1 MNERLAFS
9 FGKDR
14 REDASAPARAALPAP
29 EAIVLPAGELPAE
42 PPRDWAYLG
51 LLAFTALL
59 YFRPQDEIKP
69 LAFLPLAEITALSA
83 LAAMA
88 FGRINKGLIF
98 TRVTPE
104 LIGVVGLGAVI
115 LLTAPF
121 SIWPGG
127 AVGTFTNLYIK
138 VLLIFMLMLNTL
150 NSPARV
156 RQFTWLIVI
165 ATSYIAFRAVFDY
178 ARGFNLIENGRV
190 QGAVGGM
197 FQNPNDLALN
207 MVSVLPLA
215 VLLGMR
221 AIGPLSRVIAIASGF
236 LMIGAVIASQ
246 SRSGF
251 LGLAAMF
258 LFLAWQVG
266 RKRPSFIAAL
276 VVAVVI
282 VLPLTPSSYWAR
294 MSSITDESRDDTG
307 SREARRILLRE
318 GWQAF
323 VDHPMTGVGAG
334 LFQAYNPGGRAESWR
349 ETHNVVLQVASEL
362 GIFGLGAFM
371 FLVYR
376 AAFAGRQV
384 RKLLPRAI
392 GLQPQPRWGPPP
404 PPGRAVISL
413 RDAAFFEAYSATM
426 AAAIAGWFLSAL
438 FASVAYNWTFYYLLA
453 LAIAPRLILTD
464 RLAALRSTSR
474 AGAQRAKRTSWQA
487 AQV

>member
-9 FGKDR
+9 FGKNPQ
-14 REDASAPARAALPAP
+14 DASAPARAAVTAP
-29 EAIVLPAGELPAE
+29 EPIAVPTGAVPAE
-42 PPRDWAYLG
+42 APRDWAYLG
-51 LLAFTALL
+51 LLTFTALL
-59 YFRPQDEIKP
+59 YFRPQDEIPP

-83 LAAMA
+83 LAAMV
-88 FGRINKGLIF
+88 FGRINKGLTF
-98 TRVTPE
+98 TKVTPE
-104 LIGVVGLGAVI
+104 LVGVVGLAAVI
-115 LLTAPF
+115 LLTVPF

-127 AVGTFTNLYIK
+127 AVATFTDLYIK

-150 NSPARV
+150 TSPARV

-207 MVSVLPLA
+207 MVSVLPLS
-215 VLLGMR
+215 VLLAMR
-221 AIGPLSRVIAIASGF
+221 AVRPFSRLVAIGGGF

-276 VVAVVI
+276 AVAVVI

-323 VDHPMTGVGAG
+323 LDHPLTGVGAG
-334 LFQAYNPGGRAESWR
+334 LFKAYNPGGRTESWR

-362 GIFGLGAFM
+362 GIFGLAAFM

-376 AAFAGRQV
+376 AAMAGREA
-384 RKLLPRAI
+384 RKLLPRAL
-392 GLQPQPRWGPPP
+392 GLQPKSRWGATP
-404 PPGRAVISL
+404 PPGPAVITPA
-413 RDAAFFEAYSATM
+413 DAAFFEAHTATM

-453 LAIAPRLILTD
+453 LAIAPRVILTD
-464 RLAALRSTSR
+464 RLAALSSPRS
-474 AGAQRAKRTSWQA
+474 RAKRTAWQEA
-487 AQV
+487 RV